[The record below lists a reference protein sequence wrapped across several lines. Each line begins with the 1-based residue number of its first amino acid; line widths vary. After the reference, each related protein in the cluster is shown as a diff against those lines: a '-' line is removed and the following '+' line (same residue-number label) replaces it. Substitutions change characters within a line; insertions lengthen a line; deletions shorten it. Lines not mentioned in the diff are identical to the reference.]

1 MNRILR
7 LSIIQ
12 SEEVFNESPT
22 DPGGF
27 GVRTAPRGGR
37 GGNEVPT
44 FVLDVENSQENQDS
58 VSETSDDISST
69 PPVEDDTL
77 SSEDVIDL
85 FSDIVKTSASALED
99 YHGTNSVSSRNRD
112 EGSEYVT
119 DKRIGRIPSKQNVV
133 ATTTDVEPLIA
144 VTDSGPDKESEL
156 INSSDL
162 PIIDNFRDIVTSSH
176 HTSISSS
183 DLLMNPDFVDPL
195 PSGDDSNIQSNPP
208 KTDVENK
215 ATSEANSDD
224 RNQSITSDVSSD
236 TPQIDSKV
244 ESTVDEDFK
253 NSLNNRTR
261 QIISVSVSSSV
272 KQVPV
277 AIPIVKKRG
286 RVAHGKDIFTT
297 FIDVFSENSDDSVSL
312 LSSPPSAPE
321 SASLVTEVQPPA
333 TSVQRSEFSVEETQ
347 PSSSEVTV
355 QESISSIPSQKT
367 QNMATFSSTVHVE
380 DPQTSPV
387 SYQTS
392 ISSATSGSR
401 VQFYSE
407 PPSFHKAQS
416 SSVAESVQQ
425 MVVTSQDQVTSF
437 RPNYERRTSSFS
449 NNLSNSQNLGSQFV
463 PSSGPLGSPSLSQ
476 QRSSSGYS
484 SETDGLNGYQPST
497 GVTRLEEQR
506 VEERSDGVRS
516 QKSFQVEQGPIHQE
530 PVEKNYEQPEQ
541 SFGTPEISYRPPE
554 NRYGNRERIYGMP
567 EQNYEVDES
576 VSVMSNGRIHG
587 VQTPPSV
594 TPQTQSQGSSQ
605 IDSALSVLDTQQAQ
619 DPNHKF
625 GYVVEG
631 RNFRKYRVEERT
643 PDGFIVGEYGVVS
656 HDDGSLRG
664 VRYTADGTINPRLIY
679 DALVK
684 FLSL

>member
-1 MNRILR
+1 MRPMTN
-7 LSIIQ
+7 

-27 GVRTAPRGGR
+27 GERTAPRGGR

-85 FSDIVKTSASALED
+85 FSDIVKTSA
-99 YHGTNSVSSRNRD
+99 
-112 EGSEYVT
+112 
-119 DKRIGRIPSKQNVV
+119 
-133 ATTTDVEPLIA
+133 
-144 VTDSGPDKESEL
+144 
-156 INSSDL
+156 
-162 PIIDNFRDIVTSSH
+162 
-176 HTSISSS
+176 

-236 TPQIDSKV
+236 APQIDSKV

-407 PPSFHKAQS
+407 PPSFHKAPS

-425 MVVTSQDQVTSF
+425 MVVTSQDQVTNALP
-437 RPNYERRTSSFS
+437 R
-449 NNLSNSQNLGSQFV
+449 V
-463 PSSGPLGSPSLSQ
+463 
-476 QRSSSGYS
+476 YS
-484 SETDGLNGYQPST
+484 SETDGPNGYQPST

-554 NRYGNRERIYGMP
+554 NRYENRERIYGMP

-576 VSVMSNGRIHG
+576 VSVMSNGRVHG

>member
-1 MNRILR
+1 MGRTGL
-7 LSIIQ
+7 
-12 SEEVFNESPT
+12 ESWS

-27 GVRTAPRGGR
+27 GERTAPRGGR

-99 YHGTNSVSSRNRD
+99 DHGTNSVSSRNRD
-112 EGSEYVT
+112 EGYEYVT
-119 DKRIGRIPSKQNVV
+119 DTRIGRIPSKQNVV
-133 ATTTDVEPLIA
+133 VTTPDVEPLIA
-144 VTDSGPDKESEL
+144 VTESGPDKESEL
-156 INSSDL
+156 IHSSDL
-162 PIIDNFRDIVTSSH
+162 PIIDNFREIVTSSH
-176 HTSISSS
+176 HALISSS
-183 DLLMNPDFVDPL
+183 DLLMNPNLVDPL
-195 PSGDDSNIQSNPP
+195 PSGDDTNIQRNPP

-215 ATSEANSDD
+215 TISEANSDD
-224 RNQSITSDVSSD
+224 GNQSIIFDVSSD
-236 TPQIDSKV
+236 APQIDSKV

-261 QIISVSVSSSV
+261 QVISVSVSSSV

-277 AIPIVKKRG
+277 VIPIVKKRG

-312 LSSPPSAPE
+312 LSPPPAAPE

-355 QESISSIPSQKT
+355 QESMSSIPSQKT

-425 MVVTSQDQVTSF
+425 MVVTSQDQVTPF
-437 RPNYERRTSSFS
+437 RPHYERRTSSFS
-449 NNLSNSQNLGSQFV
+449 NNLSKSQNLGSQFV
-463 PSSGPLGSPSLSQ
+463 PSSGQL
-476 QRSSSGYS
+476 GYS
-484 SETDGLNGYQPST
+484 SENDGLNGYQPST
-497 GVTRLEEQR
+497 GVTRLEDQR
-506 VEERSDGVRS
+506 EEVRSDGVRS
-516 QKSFQVEQGPIHQE
+516 QKSFQAEQGPIHQE
-530 PVEKNYEQPEQ
+530 PVEKSYGQPEQ
-541 SFGTPEISYRPPE
+541 SFGRPEISYSHPE
-554 NRYGNRERIYGMP
+554 NRYGNREGIYGMP

-576 VSVMSNGRIHG
+576 VSVMSNGRVHG

-605 IDSALSVLDTQQAQ
+605 VDSALSVFDTQQAQ